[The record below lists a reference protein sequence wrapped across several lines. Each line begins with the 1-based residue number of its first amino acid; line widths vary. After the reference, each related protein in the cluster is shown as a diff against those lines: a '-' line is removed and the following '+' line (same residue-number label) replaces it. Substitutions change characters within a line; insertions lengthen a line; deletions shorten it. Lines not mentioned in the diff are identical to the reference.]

1 MDLRILYIVLGAITL
16 ISLVL
21 YFSNK
26 NKTMKLIT
34 ALITVISIIVA
45 CLFSYKPLFDN
56 INYGLDLQ
64 GGFEVLYEISPINK
78 EEKLTS
84 EMLYNTY
91 QALTKRIDILGVSE
105 PEITIEGENH
115 IRVKLA
121 GITNKE
127 QARDI
132 LSSTA
137 SLTFRDTTDH
147 LLMTSEVLGGKAKV
161 TTDQQGRPAVSL
173 SIKDKDEFYEV
184 TSNISK
190 KENNLIVIWLDYDE
204 EKDSYNNE
212 KNSCGSLS
220 NSHCLSAAT
229 VSQGFSSDVIISGS
243 FTTEEAKSLVELIN
257 SGALPTKLE
266 EISSRTVEASF
277 GANSLDKTINAGIIG
292 IAIVIL
298 IMILVY
304 RFSGFIASMGVLLYT
319 TLTFLI
325 FYLINGVLTLP
336 GIAAILLGIG
346 MAVDANVISYERIK
360 EQLKIGKKLDEAFD
374 IGNKS
379 SLTSI
384 LDANITTMIAAVI
397 IFIFGESSVKGFATM
412 LIISIIV
419 TVLVMVYLTK
429 FILNMFVKT
438 KFFENRPNLF
448 IGVNKK
454 KIKKSDDIEIPFKK
468 LEFVRN
474 KKYFLSVTV
483 LIIIVG
489 TIIAFTKGANLGVD
503 FTGGTS
509 ITLNTNEKVTT
520 KELENDLKE
529 LKYTIKKEDK
539 TSSDITIV
547 IKEVLDKDDIKE
559 LSDILEKKYNT
570 DSNIYTVSK
579 VVKQA
584 LTKNAIYSLILAS
597 IGILI
602 YVSFRFKFN
611 YAIAA
616 VIALCHDVIIVS
628 LFFCI
633 TRLEITSIFIAA
645 ILTIIGYSINDTIV
659 TFDMIRENY
668 KKLISKKERFIS
680 KKDKKKNNNVD
691 ENILSVLT
699 DEDIIELVNNSVR
712 ITFFRSILT
721 TITTIIPVICLMILG
736 AREIVN
742 FNIAL
747 LVGFIAGVY
756 SSIYISNPIWLILEI
771 RKLKRPPKEHKEDDE
786 IEEIKVKEVN
796 CYANSFFNKIL
807 DI

>member
-1 MDLRILYIVLGAITL
+1 MDLRIIYIILIA
-16 ISLVL
+16 ISLICL
-21 YFSNK
+21 ILFFCLQNK
-26 NKTMKLIT
+26 KIKLLSTFTI
-34 ALITVISIIVA
+34 VICIIIG
-45 CLFSYKPLFDN
+45 CLFSFTPLLDK

-64 GGFEVLYEISPINK
+64 GGFEVLYEVSPINTDD
-78 EEKLTS
+78 KLTS
-84 EMLYNTY
+84 DMVYNTY
-91 QALTKRIDILGVSE
+91 QSLTKRIDILGVSE
-105 PEITIEGENH
+105 PEITIEGDNH

-127 QARDI
+127 EAREI

-161 TTDQQGRPAVSL
+161 TTDQTGKPAVSL
-173 SIKDKDEFYEV
+173 SIKDNDTFYDV
-184 TSNISK
+184 TSTISK

-204 EKDSYNNE
+204 EKDSYASE
-212 KNSCGSLS
+212 KESCGSLS
-220 NSHCLSAAT
+220 TSHCLSAAS
-229 VSQGFSSDVIISGS
+229 VSQGFSSDVIISGN
-243 FTTEEAKSLVELIN
+243 FTSEEAKSLVELIN
-257 SGALPTKLE
+257 SGALPTKLT

-277 GANSLDKTINAGIIG
+277 GANSLNKTINAGVIG
-292 IAIVIL
+292 IGIVIL
-298 IMILVY
+298 IMVLIY

-319 TLTFLI
+319 SLTFLI

-360 EQLKIGKKLDEAFD
+360 EQLKTGKSLKESFE

-384 LDANITTMIAAVI
+384 LDANITTMIVAVI
-397 IFIFGESSVKGFATM
+397 IFIFGESTVKGFATM

-419 TVLVMVYLTK
+419 TVLVMVFLCKY
-429 FILNMFVKT
+429 ILNMFVKT
-438 KFFENRPNLF
+438 KFFDNKPNLF

-454 KIKKSDDIEIPFKK
+454 KIEKRDDIKIPFQK

-474 KKYFLSVTV
+474 KKYFLSFTIIILVV
-483 LIIIVG
+483 GLIISL
-489 TIIAFTKGANLGVD
+489 TKGANLGVD

-509 ITLNTNEKVTT
+509 ITLNINENVTLKKVE
-520 KELENDLKE
+520 KDIKE
-529 LKYTIKKEDK
+529 LKYTIKKEEK
-539 TSSDITIV
+539 TNSDITIV
-547 IKEVLDKDDIKE
+547 IKEVLDKDDIKT
-559 LSDILEKKYNT
+559 LSEKLESEYNT

-579 VVKQA
+579 VVKQE
-584 LTKNAIYSLILAS
+584 LTKNAIYSLVLAS

-616 VIALCHDVIIVS
+616 IIALIHDVLIIIFS
-628 LFFCI
+628 FCI
-633 TRLEITSIFIAA
+633 FRLEITTIFIAA

-668 KKLISKKERFIS
+668 KKRIAKKEENS
-680 KKDKKKNNNVD
+680 KLQRKENKKNNKKNSPV
-691 ENILSVLT
+691 ISIFT
-699 DEDIIELVNNSVR
+699 DEDLINLVNDSVR
-712 ITFFRSILT
+712 ITFFRSLLT
-721 TITTIIPVICLMILG
+721 TITTIFPVICLMILG

-747 LVGFIAGVY
+747 LIGFVAGVY
-756 SSIYISNPIWLILEI
+756 SSIYISNQVWLMLET
-771 RKLKRPPKEHKEDDE
+771 RKLKKPPKEKKNDDE
-786 IEEIKVKEVN
+786 IEEIKVKGVN
-796 CYANSFFNKIL
+796 C
-807 DI
+807 